1 MQAPCFSLY
10 TDHLDLLGKCRWVA
24 FRGFNPPVAFGIH
37 VPRPAGQSST
47 WGKQSGGAEM
57 ALALGLYLSTISHPD
72 PGTTFARFRLSIPRL
87 ANMSASGGPPPLP
100 SNPAENDGARIA
112 AATLT
117 VTVAAFI
124 TYLARIYARL
134 ILVRNTGWD
143 DYFMTLAMAVSISGE
158 GVIWGSVANGAG
170 QHLGDI
176 PLQSLGAGL
185 KLNFISQAIYL
196 IAICVVK
203 LTVGAMLLRIAST
216 ALYRRLIISLM
227 VSMGLWTTMC
237 VVVSSPLYHL
247 LFPSWARTV

>member
-1 MQAPCFSLY
+1 
-10 TDHLDLLGKCRWVA
+10 
-24 FRGFNPPVAFGIH
+24 
-37 VPRPAGQSST
+37 
-47 WGKQSGGAEM
+47 
-57 ALALGLYLSTISHPD
+57 
-72 PGTTFARFRLSIPRL
+72 
-87 ANMSASGGPPPLP
+87 MSASGGPPPLP

-227 VSMGLWTTMC
+227 VFMGLWTTMC